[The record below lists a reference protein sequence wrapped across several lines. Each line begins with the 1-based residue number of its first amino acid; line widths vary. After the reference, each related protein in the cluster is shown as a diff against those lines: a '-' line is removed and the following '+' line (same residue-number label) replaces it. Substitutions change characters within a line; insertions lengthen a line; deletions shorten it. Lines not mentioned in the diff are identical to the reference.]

1 MALNFNNIK
10 KKQSQQEPSQV
21 NPISQPGFNLAFTNG
36 KTYDLDEIIAEKLR
50 SNSDSALRIKVLT
63 DDNLQNK
70 LIELVSKKILDDYNI
85 SYTNDNYKSQVSKVA
100 GFSQIFDIYYSKYY
114 DAYVA
119 AINQDSYDGSISIDT
134 ILREINL
141 TKADVKN
148 YTLKDVEAAQD
159 TFLMPNKYR
168 PVIIWTDGTDDPG
181 DVEPSESVLYRDE
194 LYSYLNEALISKNSS
209 LTFTKN
215 NKNKQLEADL
225 VGVAS
230 SRDLDNVNNKLD
242 SAFDQI
248 ELLKGLIDD
257 SDGGGY
263 NVTTIDKILIDENGN
278 LISDPT
284 AVPSVKAVYSL
295 MTGYL
300 SGIGRKIV
308 PNGDGY
314 ALYVNKLSLIN
325 DEQISASSLDKFI
338 LNENGDYSLKLFNT
352 TVSYINPQKS
362 DLSISTSES
371 GDYVL
376 HATNTYLINN
386 SDDYGLLVY
395 NAEMRLLS
403 NNEYALIVN
412 K

>member
-10 KKQSQQEPSQV
+10 KKQSQQEPPQV

-50 SNSDSALRIKVLT
+50 SNSDSVLRVKVLT
-63 DDNLQNK
+63 DENLQNK
-70 LIELVSKKILDDYNI
+70 LIELVSKKILDNYNV
-85 SYTNDNYKSQVSKVA
+85 SYTNDNYKSRVSKVA
-100 GFSQIFDIYYSKYY
+100 GFSQIFDVYYNEYY
-114 DAYVA
+114 DAYID

-181 DVEPSESVLYRDE
+181 NVEPSESVLYRDE
-194 LYSYLNEALISKNSS
+194 LYSYLNETLISKNSS

-215 NKNKQLEADL
+215 NINKQLEADL
-225 VGVAS
+225 IGVAA

-248 ELLKGLIDD
+248 ELLKGMIED
-257 SDGGGY
+257 SNGGGHK
-263 NVTTIDKILIDENGN
+263 VTTVDKILIDENGN
-278 LISDPT
+278 LVSDPT
-284 AVPSVKAVYSL
+284 AVPSVKAVYIL
-295 MTGYL
+295 MTGYI

-308 PNGDGY
+308 QNGDGY
-314 ALYVNKLSLIN
+314 ALSVNKLSLIN
-325 DEQISASSLDKFI
+325 DEQISLSSLDKFI
-338 LNENGDYSLKLFNT
+338 LNEDGDYTLKLFNT
-352 TVSYINPQKS
+352 PLSNINTQKS
-362 DLSISTSES
+362 DLSISSSES
-371 GDYVL
+371 GDYSL
-376 HATNTYLINN
+376 QTTNTNLINN
-386 SDDYGLLVY
+386 SGDYDLLVY
-395 NAEMRLLS
+395 NAEMQLLS
-403 NNEYALIVN
+403 NNDYALIVN
-412 K
+412 E